1 MNIMCK
7 NNNQISKLKDICD
20 MTEYIAVR
28 CYCPREIYG
37 VSGFFYQAFSSDD
50 ECTLLCKGK
59 HNDCDVVAVICKDQI
74 LAFWIEDKKII
85 SAERYDATE
94 NNVSE
99 ITSLLTGKR
108 SKITLDEFEE
118 GKMQKSVSELLQLAD
133 AVLVD

>member
-1 MNIMCK
+1 MGLGEKQICK
-7 NNNQISKLKDICD
+7 LGDLYD
-20 MTEYIAVR
+20 MGDYLENK
-28 CYCPREIYG
+28 CYCPGEIYD
-37 VSGFFYQAFSSDD
+37 VSGFFYRVYKPDD
-50 ECTLLCKGK
+50 ECTLLCEGK
-59 HNDCDVVAVICKDQI
+59 HKDRDVVAVLCKDQI
-74 LAFWIEDKKII
+74 LAFWVEDNKII

-99 ITSLLTGKR
+99 ITSLLTGKK

>member
-1 MNIMCK
+1 MSIMCK
-7 NNNQISKLKDICD
+7 NNNQISKLKDIYD
-20 MTEYIAVR
+20 MTEYLAER
-28 CYCPREIYG
+28 CYCPGEIYD
-37 VSGFFYQAFSSDD
+37 VSGFFYQVFSPDD
-50 ECTLLCKGK
+50 EGTLLCNGK
-59 HNDCDVVAVICKDQI
+59 HKDCDVVAVICKDQI
-74 LAFWIEDKKII
+74 LAFWIEDNKII

-99 ITSLLTGKR
+99 ITSLLTGKK